1 MDVCEPLR
9 WRGLVRVTVAG
20 PSGVEVDEFAN
31 LITNAG
37 RNLLSSAL
45 RGGDATIRYVAVGAG
60 VTTPTVGQIRL
71 VDERLRKPVTR
82 AVPGVVGE
90 AITTLY
96 LAPGDANTFTI
107 REIGWFAGPSAT
119 ATRDSGVLV
128 ARVLYTRTKNS
139 LESIQVERRDNLI
152 GA

>member
-1 MDVCEPLR
+1 MDVCERLR
-9 WRGLVRVTVAG
+9 WRGLVRVTVTG
-20 PSGVEVDEFAN
+20 PAGVETVEFTN

-37 RNLLSSAL
+37 RNLLSAAL
-45 RGGDATIRYVAVGAG
+45 RGADAGIRYVAIGVG
-60 VTTPTVGQIRL
+60 TTAPTVGQIKL

-90 AITTLY
+90 AVTTLY

-107 REIGWFAGPSAT
+107 REIGWFAGPSAS
-119 ATRDSGVLV
+119 ATPNSGVLV